1 MDINDMAALL
11 GSWEI
16 ALRDEGKSK
25 NTVRAYGSSVRALM
39 SWQEQSG
46 TFGLTKAATAGFLGA
61 VLDGWHSPDA
71 IGTKQR
77 GGEASTANLRS
88 RSIRLFSAWCAA
100 EGEIDTDELAGL
112 KAPKPNKT
120 IVPKL
125 SDDQLRAMIAAC
137 AADKTLYGRRDE
149 AMVRLASESTS
160 RADELLCMDIPGDL
174 DLKRMIAVIR
184 RGKGAKGR
192 IVPFGDHTARA
203 IDRYLRLRRKAGL
216 PDDGPLWISQ
226 RKGRL
231 SYPGLYSTLGKRA
244 RAAGIPDFHPHRLR
258 HTAASRWL
266 RAGGSEGGLMAI
278 AGWQSRDM
286 LDRYVEDTRAEM
298 AVAEAQK
305 LGLGDI

>member
-1 MDINDMAALL
+1 MDMTALL

-25 NTVRAYGSSVRALM
+25 NTVRAYSGSVRALIG
-39 SWQEQSG
+39 WQEKTG
-46 TFGLTKAATAGFLGA
+46 VHGLTREATAGFLSSI
-61 VLDGWHSPDA
+61 LDGGGRD
-71 IGTKQR
+71 GT
-77 GGEASTANLRS
+77 GGCASTANLRACAL
-88 RSIRLFSAWCAA
+88 RGFSAWLAA
-100 EGEIDTDELAGL
+100 EGEIPLHALAGL
-112 KAPKPNKT
+112 KPPRPAKT
-120 IVPKL
+120 VVPKL
-125 SDDQLRAMIAAC
+125 SDDQLRALIAAC

-160 RADELLCMDIPGDL
+160 RADELLSMDLPADV
-174 DLKRMIAVIR
+174 DLKRGIAIIR

-203 IDRYLRLRRKAGL
+203 IDRYLRMRAKAGL
-216 PDDGPLWISQ
+216 PAAGPLWISQ

-244 RAAGIPDFHPHRLR
+244 AAAGIPDFHPHRLR

-278 AGWQSRDM
+278 AGWTSREM

-298 AVAEAQK
+298 AADESRRLN
-305 LGLGDI
+305 LGEI